1 MFKRIG
7 LLVLANLAVFIM
19 LSVILTVVQMV
30 FGVNFGTMAGSSLN
44 LSALFIYAHQQRDF
58 RLLLKSL
65 NFFLHLLYA
74 FFLKITGEQNIA
86 AQMILG
92 NALQLI
98 FLRTA
103 NPKQL
108 SYFFFQTHLF

>member
-44 LSALFIYAHQQRDF
+44 LSALFI
-58 RLLLKSL
+58 LSL
-65 NFFLHLLYA
+65 IH
-74 FFLKITGEQNIA
+74 I
-86 AQMILG
+86 
-92 NALQLI
+92 
-98 FLRTA
+98 
-103 NPKQL
+103 
-108 SYFFFQTHLF
+108 

>member
-44 LSALFIYAHQQRDF
+44 LSALFIFSMVVGFDHLAAH
-58 RLLLKSL
+58 
-65 NFFLHLLYA
+65 
-74 FFLKITGEQNIA
+74 EQA
-86 AQMILG
+86 DGQDEHGRADDRHEQSP
-92 NALQLI
+92 A
-98 FLRTA
+98 R
-103 NPKQL
+103 
-108 SYFFFQTHLF
+108 S